1 MLEFAK
7 DNRDFRLRVA
17 EPKIGRVRI
26 GCLVTLFKYNFSLI
40 FKINARFLHLYRL
53 TENFSKFEVKYKSM
67 LILFLDA

>member
-26 GCLVTLFKYNFSLI
+26 GCLVTLFKYNFTDKLMQDFYI
-40 FKINARFLHLYRL
+40 YIDLL
-53 TENFSKFEVKYKSM
+53 E
-67 LILFLDA
+67 ILANLRSNIKVC

>member
-26 GCLVTLFKYNFSLI
+26 GCLVTLFKYNFSLMYY
-40 FKINARFLHLYRL
+40 NARFLYLHRL
-53 TENFSKFEVKYKSM
+53 TGNFSKLEVKYKSM